1 MPSIAHRVVRPAPGR
16 YLALAEG
23 AEVVFFAMEGQV
35 TRVGRSRSAD
45 LFLDDTTVSRSHAL
59 FVRRGDAVH
68 VLDDH
73 SLNGVWVN
81 GVRVADAELT
91 DGDDVVLGRVSLRF
105 VDVRAAEAPLSAPA
119 P

>member
-1 MPSIAHRVVRPAPGR
+1 MTSIAHRIARPSPGR

-23 AEVVFFAMEGQV
+23 AEVVFVAIDGPV

-45 LFLDDTTVSRSHAL
+45 LFLDDATVSRRHAL
-59 FVRRGDAVH
+59 FVRRGDALH

-81 GVRVADAELT
+81 GVRVADAELA
-91 DGDDVVLGRVSLRF
+91 DGDDIVLGRVSLRF
-105 VDVRAAEAPLSAPA
+105 VEVRAAEAPA
-119 P
+119 

>member
-1 MPSIAHRVVRPAPGR
+1 MTSIAHRIARPAAGR

-23 AEVVFFAMEGQV
+23 AELLLVALEGEV

-45 LFLDDTTVSRSHAL
+45 LFLDDATVSRRHAL
-59 FVRRGDAVH
+59 LVRRGEAVH

-81 GVRVADAELT
+81 GARVTDAELA
-91 DGDDVVLGRVSLRF
+91 DGDHIVLGRVSLRF
-105 VDVRAAEAPLSAPA
+105 VEVRDED
-119 P
+119 